1 MNSGERLFN
10 EMIGPIRDRMV
21 RTVGR
26 IVADPHDAADT
37 MQIALLAVW
46 NDLERIHRHPNP
58 QAYILRVCISAAYDS
73 LRRRV
78 REQHGRVDIESI
90 AWLPST
96 TPGPA
101 AQLAAR
107 NIEEAVLRG
116 IASLPAQ
123 QAQAVLLRIVE
134 DEPFD
139 AIARVLGC
147 DEQTARSHVSKGKA
161 RLRDLLGAMIEMET
175 VS

>member
-1 MNSGERLFN
+1 MSTGEHLFN
-10 EMIGPIRDRMV
+10 ELIGPIRDRMI

-37 MQIALLAVW
+37 MQAALLAVW
-46 NDLERIHRHPNP
+46 TNLDRIHRHPNP

-73 LRRRV
+73 LRRRL
-78 REQHGRVDIESI
+78 REQTGRADIEAI
-90 AWLPST
+90 ASMPSGS
-96 TPGPA
+96 PGPVA
-101 AQLAAR
+101 LAAAKD
-107 NIEEAVLRG
+107 IEAAVLRG
-116 IASLPAQ
+116 IASLPPQ

-139 AIARVLGC
+139 AIARVLDC

-161 RLRDLLGAMIEMET
+161 RLRDLLGAMLEMET